1 MNTWKV
7 ILATMVIF
15 GTGVVTGGLLVRHAG
30 PSRDHRQPRPAGAV
44 HTAQPSPAGLM
55 RIDFLRRM
63 ERDLDLAPEQREPI
77 DKVLKEGQ
85 ERTKKIM
92 EVVEPRRREEYK
104 RTIEE
109 FRAVLTP
116 EQLKRFD
123 ETVKQ
128 QQQRAREQ
136 RKAASPRERPP
147 QAPPVTN
154 TPAATNSRS
163 SVL

>member
-1 MNTWKV
+1 
-7 ILATMVIF
+7 MVIF

-30 PSRDHRQPRPAGAV
+30 PGRDHRQPHPAGAV

-63 ERDLDLAPEQREPI
+63 ERELDLAPEQREPI

-85 ERTKKIM
+85 ERTKKLM
-92 EVVEPRRREEYK
+92 ETVEPRRREEFK

-123 ETVKQ
+123 ELVKQ

-136 RKAASPRERPP
+136 RKAAPTRERPP
-147 QAPPVTN
+147 QGPPTTN
-154 TPAATNSRS
+154 TPAATNSGS
-163 SVL
+163 SML

>member
-1 MNTWKV
+1 
-7 ILATMVIF
+7 MVIF

-30 PSRDHRQPRPAGAV
+30 PGREHHQPRPNIAV
-44 HTAQPSPAGLM
+44 HNPQPSPAGLM

-63 ERDLDLAPEQREPI
+63 ERELDLTPAQREPI
-77 DKVLKEGQ
+77 EKILKEGQ

-92 EVVEPRRREEYK
+92 ETVEPRRREEFK

-123 ETVKQ
+123 ESVKQ

-136 RKAASPRERPP
+136 RKAAPPRERPP
-147 QAPPVTN
+147 AGN
-154 TPAATNSRS
+154 TPATTNSGS
-163 SVL
+163 SAL

>member
-1 MNTWKV
+1 VNSWKV

-30 PSRDHRQPRPAGAV
+30 PSRDHRQPRPNTAV
-44 HTAQPSPAGLM
+44 HSAQPSPAGLM

-63 ERDLDLAPEQREPI
+63 ERELDLAPEQREPI
-77 DKVLKEGQ
+77 DKILKEGQ

-92 EVVEPRRREEYK
+92 ETVEPRRREEFK

-116 EQLKRFD
+116 EQRKRFD
-123 ETVKQ
+123 ELVKQ

-136 RKAASPRERPP
+136 RKAAPSREHPP
-147 QAPPVTN
+147 AGN
-154 TPAATNSRS
+154 TPATTNSGS
-163 SVL
+163 SAL

>member
-1 MNTWKV
+1 MNSWKV

-30 PSRDHRQPRPAGAV
+30 PGREHRQPRPNIAV
-44 HTAQPSPAGLM
+44 HNPQPSPAGLM

-63 ERDLDLAPEQREPI
+63 ERELDLTPAQREPI
-77 DKVLKEGQ
+77 EKILKEGQ

-92 EVVEPRRREEYK
+92 ETVEAPRREELK

-123 ETVKQ
+123 ESVKQ

-136 RKAASPRERPP
+136 RKAAPPRERPP
-147 QAPPVTN
+147 AGN
-154 TPAATNSRS
+154 TPATTNSGS
-163 SVL
+163 SAL

>member
-1 MNTWKV
+1 VNSWKV

-30 PSRDHRQPRPAGAV
+30 PIRDHRQPRPANTV

-63 ERDLDLAPEQREPI
+63 ERELDLAPDQREPI
-77 DKVLKEGQ
+77 DKILKEGQ

-92 EVVEPRRREEYK
+92 ETVEPRRREEFK

-136 RKAASPRERPP
+136 RKAAAPHERPP
-147 QAPPVTN
+147 AGN
-154 TPAATNSRS
+154 TPATTNSGAS
-163 SVL
+163 AL

>member
-1 MNTWKV
+1 MNSWKV

-30 PSRDHRQPRPAGAV
+30 PGRDRRQMRPAGAIHV
-44 HTAQPSPAGLM
+44 AQPSPAGLM

-77 DKVLKEGQ
+77 DKILKEGQ

-92 EVVEPRRREEYK
+92 ETVEPRRREEFK

-116 EQLKRFD
+116 DQRKRFD
-123 ETVKQ
+123 ELVKQ

-136 RKAASPRERPP
+136 RKAAQPHEHPL
-147 QAPPVTN
+147 ATN
-154 TPAATNSRS
+154 APAATNSGA

>member
-1 MNTWKV
+1 MNSWKV

-30 PSRDHRQPRPAGAV
+30 PGREHHQPRPNIAV
-44 HTAQPSPAGLM
+44 HNPQPSPAGLM

-63 ERDLDLAPEQREPI
+63 ERELDLTPAQREPI
-77 DKVLKEGQ
+77 EKILKEGQ

-92 EVVEPRRREEYK
+92 ETVEPRRREEFK

-123 ETVKQ
+123 ESVKQ

-136 RKAASPRERPP
+136 RKAAPPRERPP
-147 QAPPVTN
+147 AGN
-154 TPAATNSRS
+154 TPATTNSGS
-163 SVL
+163 SAL